1 MSSPITAKKKGALDE
16 ALIAAHRKL
25 SHSRRIELLAGRV
38 ADIVRA
44 QEAGG
49 QTVRCLDVGCGDM
62 QLAERVAE
70 LAPASAWSC
79 IDIHVLPGELRD
91 EERWRK
97 YRTFD
102 GRNIPFPDKSF
113 DVVLFCDVL
122 HHVREGAQALLTE
135 AARAGRAV
143 VIKDHF
149 EYSLF
154 SRMMLWGMDF
164 LGNWGYGVALPDRY
178 FTQAGFAEMAANAG
192 LRVKHLEA
200 GIDLYA
206 HLPVV
211 RALLRPKW
219 QFIAVLEP
227 AGR

>member
-38 ADIVRA
+38 ADIVRT
-44 QEAGG
+44 QQAGG

-79 IDIHVLPGELRD
+79 IDIHVLPGDLQD
-91 EERWRK
+91 AERWRK

-122 HHVREGAQALLTE
+122 HHVREGAQALLAE
-135 AARAGRAV
+135 AARAGRVV

-164 LGNWGYGVALPDRY
+164 LGNWGYGVALPLRY
-178 FTQAGFAEMAANAG
+178 FTRERFRVLAEQAGLTIE
-192 LRVKHLEA
+192 RIDA
-200 GIDLYA
+200 GIDLYS
-206 HLPVV
+206 HLPVI
-211 RALLRPKW
+211 RTLLRPAW
-219 QFIAVLEP
+219 QFIAVLT
-227 AGR
+227 RK